1 MAYDAFIS
9 YSHAA
14 DGKLAPALQSALQRF
29 AKPWYRR
36 RALRIFRDQTSL
48 AATPELWP
56 TIQAA
61 LDDARYFLLLASPEA
76 TASKWVRRE
85 VAHWLATKPPGRL
98 LIVLTGGELLW
109 DEARN
114 DFDRSGTTAL
124 PDELAGVFPAE
135 PLWVDL
141 RWARGEEQLSLK
153 HPRFLEAVGD
163 LAAPLRGRL
172 KEDLLGEDVRQHQ
185 RALRL
190 AGAAITTLIVLM
202 VAAVLAAAL
211 AVGQRDTAERNADRA
226 ATETAR
232 AEAETN
238 RAESEAD
245 RADGEAAV
253 AATQAARADT
263 EAEVAQAAEQ
273 TAEARRG
280 EAEQARDEARTQAHL
295 ALSRQLTAQAI
306 SDRTGTLDLRLL
318 LATEATRLD
327 PEGVDARGNLLTLL
341 NANHSLDRFLHGAE
355 GSVVGELAFSPSGAL
370 LAAARRDGSTILWDV
385 VSGEPIGQP
394 LEAGESV
401 VPDPLVAFS
410 PDGRTLATAGSDG
423 VILFWDAATRQPVGK
438 PLVVPA
444 RWAQGTPLSDLAFGP
459 DGRIIY
465 VAGDS
470 LLKWDLAANGPSP
483 ERFGEDFA
491 LHMAVSPDGRLIAAD
506 GP

>member
-61 LDDARYFLLLASPEA
+61 LDDARHFLLLASPEA

-98 LIVLTGGELLW
+98 FIVLTGGELLW

-114 DFDRSGTTAL
+114 DFDWSGTTAL

-163 LAAPLRGRL
+163 LAAPLRGL
-172 KEDLLGEDVRQHQ
+172 PKEDLLGEDVRQHK

-190 AGAAITTLIVLM
+190 AGAAITALVVL
-202 VAAVLAAAL
+202 LAAAAIA
-211 AVGQRDTAERNADRA
+211 AVMAVRQRDVAEDNADRA

-232 AEAETN
+232 AEAETV
-238 RAESEAD
+238 RAEKEAQ
-245 RADGEAAV
+245 V
-253 AATQAARADT
+253 
-263 EAEVAQAAEQ
+263 
-273 TAEARRG
+273 
-280 EAEQARDEARTQAHL
+280 
-295 ALSRQLTAQAI
+295 ALSRQLAAQSRAQ
-306 SDRTGTLDLRLL
+306 TENLDLGLL
-318 LATEATRLD
+318 LAAEAYDLNPEDLEVRRSLLVATHSQPRL
-327 PEGVDARGNLLTLL
+327 E
-341 NANHSLDRFLHGAE
+341 RFLFANM
-355 GSVVGELAFSPSGAL
+355 SSIRAL
-370 LAAARRDGSTILWDV
+370 
-385 VSGEPIGQP
+385 
-394 LEAGESV
+394 
-401 VPDPLVAFS
+401 AFS
-410 PDGRTLATAGSDG
+410 PDGTTLASAGDDHT
-423 VILFWDAATRQPVGK
+423 IRLWDPITGAPRGAPIITGHDAV
-438 PLVVPA
+438 
-444 RWAQGTPLSDLAFGP
+444 WELAYHP
-459 DGRIIY
+459 DGQRLAASGLDRITF
-465 VAGDS
+465 
-470 LLKWDLAANGPSP
+470 WDLATGTQVGPEIVPSQGVFTPVAFSP
-483 ERFGEDFA
+483 FGTLLASGTSEGTIELWDPETGT
-491 LHMAVSPDGRLIAAD
+491 AVGPVLTGHEGEVRSLAFSPDGSTLISGALD
-506 GP
+506 GTVRFWDVNNGEGGRDRKS